1 MLIAKLLIKIAKFFK
16 KQKTKHETQKT
27 EAGSMIKLEQ
37 KTETTAV
44 IDFAGQSKKY
54 EKVEIEN
61 MENGKT
67 KYTVTKKDGKGKIVE
82 FLKEGETETP
92 KKLVD
97 VVNETKKLE
106 LKQPRL
112 FAMFIWF
119 W

>member
-1 MLIAKLLIKIAKFFK
+1 MLIAKLLIKITKFFLK
-16 KQKTKHETQKT
+16 KTKHKKQKT

-61 MENGKT
+61 VENGKT

-82 FLKEGETETP
+82 FLKDGETAIP

-106 LKQPRL
+106 LKQPR
-112 FAMFIWF
+112 FFYAFIWF